1 MLTDSSHRKNYD
13 EADMSVCGKYP
24 NYQDIARLEYGRLL
38 WNSAVLSCLWIYSLP
53 YSLQSKPLITFFL

>member
-1 MLTDSSHRKNYD
+1 
-13 EADMSVCGKYP
+13 MSVCGKYP